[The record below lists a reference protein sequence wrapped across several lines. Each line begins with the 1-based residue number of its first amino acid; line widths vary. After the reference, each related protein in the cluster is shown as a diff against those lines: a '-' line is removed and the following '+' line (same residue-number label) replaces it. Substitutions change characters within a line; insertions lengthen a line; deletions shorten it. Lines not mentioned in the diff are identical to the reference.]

1 MSNLIIEDLDVDMS
15 NKKGR
20 AVIYPDD
27 NDDEKY
33 AEIEISFDYGFEYV
47 PEDVE
52 WLDGWKRVEP
62 AEVNI
67 VGIEFGECSV
77 IDGNHKPT
85 TAEIE
90 TVQAEMWLQIER
102 TKREE
107 LWKLFELAC

>member
-1 MSNLIIEDLDVDMS
+1 MSTPTIEDLLVDMYD
-15 NKKGR
+15 KKGC

-27 NDDEKY
+27 DDDEKY
-33 AEIEISFDYGFEYV
+33 SEIEISFDYSFEYV
-47 PEDVE
+47 SEDVE

-90 TVQAEMWLQIER
+90 QVQAEMWLQIER
-102 TKREE
+102 TEREE
-107 LWKLFELAC
+107 LWKLFKLAC

>member
-27 NDDEKY
+27 DDDEKY
-33 AEIEISFDYGFEYV
+33 AELEVKFDYDFEYT

-67 VGIEFGECSV
+67 IDIEFGECSV

-90 TVQAEMWLQIER
+90 AVHAEMWLQIER
-102 TKREE
+102 TEREE

>member
-1 MSNLIIEDLDVDMS
+1 MSTLIIEDLDVDMY
-15 NKKGR
+15 NKKGW

-27 NDDEKY
+27 DDDEKY
-33 AEIEISFDYGFEYV
+33 AEIIIKFNYDFEYV

-67 VGIEFGECSV
+67 VNIEFGECSV

-85 TAEIE
+85 TVEIE
-90 TVQAEMWLQIER
+90 QVQAEIWLQIER
-102 TKREE
+102 TERGE

>member
-1 MSNLIIEDLDVDMS
+1 MSTLIIEDLFISMTD
-15 NKKGR
+15 KTGW

-27 NDDEKY
+27 DDDEKY
-33 AEIEISFDYGFEYV
+33 AELEVKFDYDFEYT

-67 VGIEFGECSV
+67 VNIEFGECSV
-77 IDGNHKPT
+77 IAGNHKPT
-85 TAEIE
+85 EQEIE
-90 TVQAEMWLQIER
+90 AVQAEIWLQIER
-102 TKREE
+102 TEREE

>member
-1 MSNLIIEDLDVDMS
+1 MSTLIIEDLDVDMY
-15 NKKGR
+15 NKKGL

-27 NDDEKY
+27 DDDEKY
-33 AEIEISFDYGFEYV
+33 AEITIKFDYDFEYV

-67 VGIEFGECSV
+67 VGIKFGECSV
-77 IDGNHKPT
+77 IAGNHKPT
-85 TAEIE
+85 EQEIE
-90 TVQAEMWLQIER
+90 AVQAEMWLQIER
-102 TKREE
+102 TGRKE

>member
-1 MSNLIIEDLDVDMS
+1 MSALIIEDLLVDMY
-15 NKKGR
+15 NKKGW

-27 NDDEKY
+27 DDDEKY

-77 IDGNHKPT
+77 INGNHRPT

-90 TVQAEMWLQIER
+90 TVQAEIWLQI
-102 TKREE
+102 TKTDWREI
-107 LWKLFELAC
+107 WKLFELAC

>member
-1 MSNLIIEDLDVDMS
+1 MSIIIEDLLIDMS
-15 NKKGR
+15 NKQGW
-20 AVIYPDD
+20 AVIYPDQ

-33 AEIEISFDYGFEYV
+33 AEIIIKFDYGLEYI

-67 VGIEFGECSV
+67 VNIEFGEYSV

-90 TVQAEMWLQIER
+90 AVHAEMWLQIER
-102 TKREE
+102 TQREE
-107 LWKLFELAC
+107 LWKLFELSC

>member
-1 MSNLIIEDLDVDMS
+1 MSTLIIEDLFVDMS
-15 NKKGR
+15 KKQGW

-27 NDDEKY
+27 DDDEKY
-33 AEIEISFDYGFEYV
+33 AEITIKFDYDFEYV

-67 VGIEFGECSV
+67 VGIEFGECRV

-85 TAEIE
+85 EAEIE
-90 TVQAEMWLQIER
+90 AVHAEMWLQIER
-102 TKREE
+102 TEREE
-107 LWKLFELAC
+107 VWKLFELAC

>member
-1 MSNLIIEDLDVDMS
+1 MSTLIIEDLFVSMTD
-15 NKKGR
+15 KKGL

-27 NDDEKY
+27 DDDEKY
-33 AEIEISFDYGFEYV
+33 AELEVKFDYDFEYI

-67 VGIEFGECSV
+67 VNIEFGECSV
-77 IDGNHKPT
+77 INGNHKPT

-90 TVQAEMWLQIER
+90 QVQAEMRLEIER
-102 TKREE
+102 TDWREV
-107 LWKLFELAC
+107 WKLFELAC

>member
-1 MSNLIIEDLDVDMS
+1 MSTLIIEDLFVDMYS
-15 NKKGR
+15 KKGWT
-20 AVIYPDD
+20 VIYPDP

-33 AEIEISFDYGFEYV
+33 AEIEVKFDYDFEYV

-67 VGIEFGECSV
+67 IDVEFGECSV

-90 TVQAEMWLQIER
+90 QIQAEMWLQI
-102 TKREE
+102 TKTDWREV
-107 LWKLFELAC
+107 WKLFELAC

>member
-1 MSNLIIEDLDVDMS
+1 MSTLIIEDLDVDMS
-15 NKKGR
+15 NKKGW

-27 NDDEKY
+27 DDDEKY
-33 AEIEISFDYGFEYV
+33 SEIEIKFDYSFEYV

-85 TAEIE
+85 EQEIE

-102 TKREE
+102 TDREE

>member
-1 MSNLIIEDLDVDMS
+1 MSTIIIEDLLVDMYD
-15 NKKGR
+15 KKGW

-27 NDDEKY
+27 DDDEKY
-33 AEIEISFDYGFEYV
+33 SEIEISFDYSFEYV
-47 PEDVE
+47 SEDVE

-67 VGIEFGECSV
+67 VDIEFGECSV

-90 TVQAEMWLQIER
+90 QVQAEMWLQIER
-102 TKREE
+102 TEREE
-107 LWKLFELAC
+107 LWKLFKLAC